1 MPPAVTIIAI
11 GLGLVSIGFIA
22 ATIVLAVQKTNL
34 ENDVEKLQQELNDIK
49 KKMGQQQ
56 LHLQQQMILQHQ
68 SVQLLLNLKLT
79 IVYPVILYQL
89 AMIYIC
95 IQIYKLKN
103 FQAVTQF

>member
-34 ENDVEKLQQELNDIK
+34 ENDVEKLQQELNDI

-103 FQAVTQF
+103 FQAVTKF